1 MRTDDLKTVCILGGG
16 PAGLYC
22 ATLLRRIRPD
32 LRVRVVEQNAPDAT
46 FGFGVVFSDR
56 ALDFLRE
63 DDPATHDL
71 IAAPMQ
77 RWRDMTLVHRG
88 ENVTIDG
95 VGFSA
100 IGRLHLLQ
108 VLQQQAEAAGA
119 ELHYN
124 QTVDS
129 LADIEADLVV
139 GADGLNSL
147 VRRSHEGD
155 FQTSLSYFDNKFVW
169 FGATRPFDTLT
180 QSFIE
185 TEWGAFNAHHYRY
198 TPTMSTFIVECERG
212 TWLRAGLDWMSEE
225 ASRQFCAGIFSRTL
239 GDAALVANRSLWRNF
254 PKLWNER
261 WSHRNRVL
269 IGDALHTAHFSIGSG
284 TRLALEDAIS
294 LAGALRTCATLDEA
308 LQTYE
313 DQRKPIARKIV
324 DAANHSA
331 AWYETFSARMAHGPI
346 DFGYDYITRSG
357 RIDSDRLRRIAPGFA
372 ATYET
377 HRPARGTDAKAAR

>member
-1 MRTDDLKTVCILGGG
+1 MLTRNLKTVYVLGGG

-22 ATLLRRIRPD
+22 ATLLRRALPN
-32 LRVRVVEQNAPDAT
+32 LRVRVVEQNAADAT

-63 DDPATHDL
+63 DDPVTHDL
-71 IAAPMQ
+71 IAAPMEQ
-77 RWRDMTLVHRG
+77 WRDMTLVHRG
-88 ENVTIDG
+88 ESVTIDG

-108 VLQQQAEAAGA
+108 TLQKQAEAAGV
-119 ELHYN
+119 ELCYDCP
-124 QTVDS
+124 VGS
-129 LADIEADLVV
+129 LDDIEADLIV

-169 FGATRPFDTLT
+169 FGTARPFDTLT
-180 QSFIE
+180 QTFVD
-185 TEWGAFNAHHYRY
+185 TQWGAFNAHHYRY
-198 TPTMSTFIVECERG
+198 TPTMSTFIVECERK
-212 TWLRAGLDWMSEE
+212 TWLRAGLDHMDE
-225 ASRQFCAGIFSRTL
+225 ASSRQFCAGIFSHTL
-239 GDAALVANRSLWRNF
+239 DGADLIANRSLWRNF

-284 TRLALEDAIS
+284 TRLALEDAIA
-294 LAGALRTCATLDEA
+294 LAGAIRTCPTLEEA
-308 LQTYE
+308 LEAYE
-313 DQRKPIARKIV
+313 GQRKPIARKIV

-331 AWYETFSARMAHGPI
+331 DWYETFSARMALDPL

-357 RIDSDRLRRIAPGFA
+357 RIDRDRLHRIAPGFA
-372 ATYET
+372 SHYET
-377 HRPARGTDAKAAR
+377 YQTATKTDAGATR

>member
-1 MRTDDLKTVCILGGG
+1 VRIGDLKTVNILGGG

-32 LRVRVVEQNAPDAT
+32 LAVRVFDQNAPDAT

-56 ALDFLRE
+56 ALNFLRE
-63 DDPATHDL
+63 DDKATHDL
-71 IAAPMQ
+71 IVAPMEQ
-77 RWRDMTLVHRG
+77 WRDMTLVHRG
-88 ENVTIDG
+88 ESVTIDG

-108 VLQQQAEAAGA
+108 VLQRQAEAAGV

-124 QTVDS
+124 HPVGS
-129 LADIEADLVV
+129 LDEVEADLVI

-169 FGATRPFDTLT
+169 FGTERPFDTLT
-180 QSFIE
+180 QTFIE

-198 TPTMSTFIVECERG
+198 TPTMSTFIVECERN
-212 TWLRAGLDWMSEE
+212 TWLAAGLDRMSEDE
-225 ASRQFCAGIFSRTL
+225 SRQFCARIFSRTL
-239 GDAALVANRSLWRNF
+239 GGAGLVANRSLWRNF
-254 PKLWNER
+254 PKVWNER

-284 TRLALEDAIS
+284 TRLALEDAIA
-294 LAGALRTCATLDEA
+294 LADALRVGATLEDA

-324 DAANHSA
+324 DAANRSA
-331 AWYETFSARMAHGPI
+331 AWYETFGARMASAPL
-346 DFGYDYITRSG
+346 DFGHDYITRSG
-357 RIDSDRLRRIAPGFA
+357 RIDRDRLRRIAPGFA
-372 ATYET
+372 ATYEQY
-377 HRPARGTDAKAAR
+377 RAADGTEVAQ

>member
-1 MRTDDLKTVCILGGG
+1 MRTSDLKTVSILGGG

-32 LRVRVVEQNAPDAT
+32 LRVQVVEQNAPDAT

-63 DDPATHDL
+63 DDPVTHDL
-71 IAAPMQ
+71 IAAPMEQ
-77 RWRDMTLVHRG
+77 WRDMTLVHRG
-88 ENVTIDG
+88 KNVTIDG

-108 VLQQQAEAAGA
+108 VLQRQAEAAGVD
-119 ELHYN
+119 LHYN
-124 QTVDS
+124 HPVGS
-129 LADIEADLVV
+129 LDEVEADLVV

-169 FGATRPFDTLT
+169 FGTERPFDTLT
-180 QSFIE
+180 QTFIE

-198 TPTMSTFIVECERG
+198 TPTMSTFIVECERN
-212 TWLRAGLDWMSEE
+212 TWLAAGLDRMDEE
-225 ASRQFCAGIFSRTL
+225 ASRQFCAGIFSQTL
-239 GDAALVANRSLWRNF
+239 GDTGLIANRSLWRNF

-284 TRLALEDAIS
+284 TRLALEDAIA
-294 LAGALRTCATLDEA
+294 LVGALRTCATLDEA
-308 LQTYE
+308 FQTYE

-331 AWYETFSARMAHGPI
+331 EWYETFSARMAHDPI

-357 RIDSDRLRRIAPGFA
+357 RIDRDRLRRIAPGFA
-372 ATYET
+372 ATYDR
-377 HRPARGTDAKAAR
+377 HRPATETDAGAAR